1 MMSKEWY
8 HWYAVIIVQLHMCS
22 YMAYTHFC
30 ESVAATATQELST
43 HISGTTDE
51 IHL

>member
-8 HWYAVIIVQLHMCS
+8 HWNAVIIVQLHMCS
-22 YMAYTHFC
+22 HMAYTHFY
-30 ESVAATATQELST
+30 ESVAATLTQELST
-43 HISGTTDE
+43 HISGTTDD